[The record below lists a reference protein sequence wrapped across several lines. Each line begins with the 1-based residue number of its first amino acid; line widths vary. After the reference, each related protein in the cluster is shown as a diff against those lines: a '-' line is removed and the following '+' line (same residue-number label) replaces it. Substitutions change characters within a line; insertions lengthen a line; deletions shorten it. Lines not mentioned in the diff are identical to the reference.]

1 MSRSPLVAL
10 TALLALGLAAAGPA
24 QAQNRP
30 RLLPLVSAAP
40 ASTSF
45 HDRVLRSAAPA
56 TARASAIE
64 GATRVYTTKEGTA
77 IPITIAAS
85 FAGDPAVAQ
94 TYADFLGTLPHGSE
108 LADLNV
114 TIVPSAEV
122 NADCGGQESDSIL
135 ACYSD
140 AQKRMIV
147 PGDLQA
153 TAAGVTASY
162 VIAHEYGHHVA
173 AHRSNAPLN
182 AGDYGP
188 KRWSSYELVCLKTDQ
203 RQLFPGNETVFYRQ
217 NPGENWAETYARL
230 VYPQQPWTFS
240 SLLTADAGA
249 LAAARADVQ
258 QPWTASVTRRF
269 RGTFTADGAATR
281 SFTLPL
287 TLDGALTFTLS
298 GPKGANN
305 DLRIV
310 SLGKVQAQTRT
321 AGSSDR
327 LSYRIACRQRPTEK
341 LTLTVQRRA
350 GAGPFTLTARYAG

>member
-1 MSRSPLVAL
+1 
-10 TALLALGLAAAGPA
+10 
-24 QAQNRP
+24 
-30 RLLPLVSAAP
+30 VSAAP

-56 TARASAIE
+56 TAHASAID
-64 GATRVYTTKEGTA
+64 GATRIYTTKDGTA
-77 IPITIAAS
+77 IPITIASS

-122 NADCGGQESDSIL
+122 NADCGGQQSDVIL

-140 AQKRMIV
+140 SQQRMIV

-188 KRWSSYELVCLKTDQ
+188 KRWASYELVCLKTDQ
-203 RQLFPGNETVFYRQ
+203 RQLYPGNEAVFYHQ

-258 QPWTASVTRRF
+258 QPWTTSVTRRF
-269 RGTFTADGAATR
+269 RGTFTAGGATTR

-310 SLGKVQAQTRT
+310 SLGKVQAQTRA

-327 LSYRIACRQRPTEK
+327 LSYRIACRQRRTEM
-341 LTLTVQRRA
+341 LTLTVQRRS

>member
-10 TALLALGLAAAGPA
+10 TALLVLGLGVPGPA
-24 QAQNRP
+24 QARSRP
-30 RLLPLVSAAP
+30 VLLPLVSVAP

-45 HDRVLRSAAPA
+45 RDRVIPSSSPAGAHAAA
-56 TARASAIE
+56 LD
-64 GATRVYTTKEGTA
+64 GTRNVYMTKDGTA
-77 IPITIAAS
+77 IPITIASS
-85 FAGDPAVAQ
+85 FTGDPAVAQ
-94 TYADFLGTLPHGSE
+94 TYADFLDTLPHGSE

-122 NADCGGQESDSIL
+122 NADCGGQEGESIL

-140 AQKRMIV
+140 ARQRMIV

-203 RQLFPGNETVFYRQ
+203 RQLFPGNEAIFYHQ

-230 VYPQQPWTFS
+230 VYPQQPWSFS
-240 SLLTADAGA
+240 SLLAPDTGA
-249 LAAARADVQ
+249 FVAARADVM
-258 QPWTASVTRRF
+258 QPWTTGVTRRF
-269 RGTFTADGAATR
+269 RGTFTAGGPGTR
-281 SFTLPL
+281 SFKVPL
-287 TLDGALTFTLS
+287 TLDGALKFTLS
-298 GPKGANN
+298 GPKQANN

-310 SLGKVQAQTRT
+310 SLGKVQAETH
-321 AGSSDR
+321 APGSSDH
-327 LSYRIACRQRPTEK
+327 LSYRIACRQRRTET
-341 LTLTVQRRA
+341 LTLKVLRRS
-350 GAGPFTLTARYAG
+350 GSGPFTLTARYAG

>member
-1 MSRSPLVAL
+1 ML

-24 QAQNRP
+24 QAQRRP
-30 RLLPLVSAAP
+30 HLLPLVSIPP

-45 HDRVLRSAAPA
+45 HDRVLRTGAGSAAHA
-56 TARASAIE
+56 AAID
-64 GATRVYTTKEGTA
+64 GTTRVYATKDGTS
-77 IPITIAAS
+77 IPITIASS

-94 TYADFLGTLPHGSE
+94 TYADFLDTLPHGPE
-108 LADLNV
+108 LADLRV

-122 NADCGGQESDSIL
+122 NADCGGQQNDGIL

-140 AQKRMIV
+140 SQQRMLV

-153 TAAGVTASY
+153 SAAGVTASY

-173 AHRSNAPLN
+173 AHRSNLPLD

-188 KRWSSYELVCLKTDQ
+188 KRWASYELVCLKTDQ
-203 RQLFPGNETVFYRQ
+203 RLLFPGNEAAFYHQ

-240 SLLTADAGA
+240 SLLAPDAGA
-249 LAAARADVQ
+249 LAAARADVL
-258 QPWTASVTRRF
+258 QPWTAGTTRRF
-269 RGTFTADGAATR
+269 RGTFTAGGPATR

-287 TLDGALTFTLS
+287 TLDGALSFSLS
-298 GPKGANN
+298 GPKGAND
-305 DLRIV
+305 DLRVV
-310 SLGKVQAQTRT
+310 SLGKVEGQTHA

-327 LSYRIACRQRPTEK
+327 VSYKIACRQRRTEV
-341 LTLTVQRRA
+341 LTLTVQRRS
-350 GAGPFTLTARYAG
+350 GTGPFTLTARYAG